1 MPELCNPDS
10 GAIPHGDMIPR
21 GRATR
26 VVRAT
31 VGLLMATLF
40 VAGCAGLA
48 ALILPIVVLR
58 SALGDG
64 GRRQRRVV
72 VRAPETESLLPFPRP
87 RAISP
92 PAAT

>member
-10 GAIPHGDMIPR
+10 GAIPNGDMIPL
-21 GRATR
+21 GRTTR
-26 VVRAT
+26 ILRAT
-31 VGLLMATLF
+31 VGLFMATLL

-48 ALILPIVVLR
+48 ALILPVVVLR
-58 SALGDG
+58 SVLGDS
-64 GRRQRRVV
+64 GRRHRRLV
-72 VRAPETESLLPFPRP
+72 VRAPDTESLLPFPRP